1 MFVVY
6 LNYGPGIDFASH
18 PKASSKLAFKPY
30 QIDDF
35 TSRPA
40 QEQFFVPG
48 GLEMQLEP
56 DSEHTQS
63 LPPCQIEVRG
73 LGLEPEASFGG
84 WGCDGPR

>member
-63 LPPCQIEVRG
+63 LPPCQTEGREV
-73 LGLEPEASFGG
+73 GLEHEA
-84 WGCDGPR
+84 